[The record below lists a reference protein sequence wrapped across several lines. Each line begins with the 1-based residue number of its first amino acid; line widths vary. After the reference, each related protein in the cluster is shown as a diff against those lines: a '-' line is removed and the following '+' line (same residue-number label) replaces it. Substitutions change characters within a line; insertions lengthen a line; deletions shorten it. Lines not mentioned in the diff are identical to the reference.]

1 MSLDRCGQ
9 LYGQLI
15 QICDVHK
22 GITID
27 SLDVLFVLPD
37 SGRNEQY
44 SLAPV
49 LLLDAAEIF
58 LGGTA
63 VVTGCC
69 RLTIGYKDQDLY
81 LLRPFNQ
88 LLGHKTK
95 RGAVAV
101 AATGSNV
108 HHAVFII
115 VIDAFKLRIGIQLH
129 TVAAG
134 GMTVNG
140 DRDMQRLA
148 EVI

>member
-27 SLDVLFVLPD
+27 SLDVLFVLAD

-49 LLLDAAEIF
+49 LLPDAAEIF

-69 RLTIGYKDQDLY
+69 RLTIGYKNQDLY

-95 RGAVAV
+95 RGAVARWWCV
-101 AATGSNV
+101 
-108 HHAVFII
+108 
-115 VIDAFKLRIGIQLH
+115 
-129 TVAAG
+129 
-134 GMTVNG
+134 
-140 DRDMQRLA
+140 
-148 EVI
+148 

>member
-81 LLRPFNQ
+81 LLRPF
-88 LLGHKTK
+88 
-95 RGAVAV
+95 
-101 AATGSNV
+101 
-108 HHAVFII
+108 
-115 VIDAFKLRIGIQLH
+115 
-129 TVAAG
+129 
-134 GMTVNG
+134 
-140 DRDMQRLA
+140 
-148 EVI
+148 

>member
-27 SLDVLFVLPD
+27 SLDVLFVLTD

-49 LLLDAAEIF
+49 LLPDAAEIF

-101 AATGSNV
+101 AATGSKV
-108 HHAVFII
+108 QQRVVKV
-115 VIDAFKLRIGIQLH
+115 VIEAFKLCSALQKSYRMM
-129 TVAAG
+129 AE
-134 GMTVNG
+134 
-140 DRDMQRLA
+140 DLA
-148 EVI
+148 

>member
-27 SLDVLFVLPD
+27 SLDVLFVLAD

-49 LLLDAAEIF
+49 LLPDAAEIF

-81 LLRPFNQ
+81 LLRR
-88 LLGHKTK
+88 LTSCSATK
-95 RGAVAV
+95 RS
-101 AATGSNV
+101 AAPSRLLPRAAMSIMRYLSSLSMLSNS
-108 HHAVFII
+108 A
-115 VIDAFKLRIGIQLH
+115 
-129 TVAAG
+129 
-134 GMTVNG
+134 
-140 DRDMQRLA
+140 
-148 EVI
+148 

>member
-27 SLDVLFVLPD
+27 SLDVLFVLAD

-63 VVTGCC
+63 VVAGCC
-69 RLTIGYKDQDLY
+69 RLG
-81 LLRPFNQ
+81 
-88 LLGHKTK
+88 
-95 RGAVAV
+95 
-101 AATGSNV
+101 
-108 HHAVFII
+108 
-115 VIDAFKLRIGIQLH
+115 
-129 TVAAG
+129 AAG
-134 GMTVNG
+134 HYRGTGRQFAFPQACANRAAMPPRTIY
-140 DRDMQRLA
+140 QR
-148 EVI
+148 

>member
-1 MSLDRCGQ
+1 M
-9 LYGQLI
+9 
-15 QICDVHK
+15 
-22 GITID
+22 
-27 SLDVLFVLPD
+27 
-37 SGRNEQY
+37 
-44 SLAPV
+44 
-49 LLLDAAEIF
+49 
-58 LGGTA
+58 
-63 VVTGCC
+63 
-69 RLTIGYKDQDLY
+69 TIGYKDQDLY

-129 TVAAG
+129 TAATG

>member
-1 MSLDRCGQ
+1 M
-9 LYGQLI
+9 I

-27 SLDVLFVLPD
+27 SLDVLFVLAD

-49 LLLDAAEIF
+49 LLPDAAEIF

>member
-1 MSLDRCGQ
+1 MALDRCGQ

-27 SLDVLFVLPD
+27 SLDVLFVLAD

-49 LLLDAAEIF
+49 LLPDAAEIF

-63 VVTGCC
+63 VVTGSC

-95 RGAVAV
+95 RSAVAV

-115 VIDAFKLRIGIQLH
+115 VIDAFKLCIGIQLH

-134 GMTVNG
+134 GMAVNG
-140 DRDMQRLA
+140 DGDMQRLA